1 MLFRS
6 NFVTALLV
14 NHPAAL
20 AQGSTT
26 VTVQPSG
33 SYYLPTIAQTT
44 FHVEK
49 KFRGPRK
56 GDAITA
62 VFELYNI
69 QNANTIIGANGA
81 TGVTTNSLGQ
91 IVPTFGR
98 YTQALN
104 PRIARLGVR
113 YQF

>member
-1 MLFRS
+1 
-6 NFVTALLV
+6 
-14 NHPAAL
+14 
-20 AQGSTT
+20 
-26 VTVQPSG
+26 VQPSG
-33 SYYLPTIAQTT
+33 SYYRPNIAQTT
-44 FHVEK
+44 FHLEK
-49 KFRGPRK
+49 KFTGPVK

-69 QNANTIIGANGA
+69 QNANTIIGANAA

-91 IVPTFGR
+91 TVRTFGR